1 MTVGQSL
8 KKVRKNFALTQK
20 QVAEKAQLSY
30 RSYQEYEGDRIVPPV
45 TAVIGLADAYNV
57 SIDYLVGRTN
67 VPEVNRGAVAKGA

>member
-20 QVAEKAQLSY
+20 QVAEKAKLSY

-45 TAVIGLADAYNV
+45 TAIMSLADFFNV
-57 SIDYLVGRTN
+57 SLDYLVGRSDN
-67 VPEVNRGAVAKGA
+67 PQRI